1 MTTIAPKLA
10 VVLALCCVLGCSD
23 DSDDNATQQS
33 PSTTADAASP
43 TKKASCDP
51 GYVES
56 CTTSPDK
63 PIRRCVCLAAK

>member
-10 VVLALCCVLGCSD
+10 LAVALCCALGCSD
-23 DSDDNATQQS
+23 DSDDNSMQQS

-43 TKKASCDP
+43 IERPSCDP

-56 CTTSPDK
+56 CTTLPGK
-63 PIRRCVCLAAK
+63 PIRRCVCIPAK